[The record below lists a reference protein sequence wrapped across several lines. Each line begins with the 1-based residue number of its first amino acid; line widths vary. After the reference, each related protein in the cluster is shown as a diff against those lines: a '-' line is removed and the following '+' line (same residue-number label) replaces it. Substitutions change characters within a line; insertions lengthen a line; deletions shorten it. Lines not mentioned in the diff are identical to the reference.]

1 VGYCSRMA
9 NDEHTEDRVILDASD
24 GGWPAVATG
33 SPANPGGG
41 VRFSTGRAWRIERGA
56 PGRIGRL
63 VIEAEDYILDTLAA
77 ALRLSP
83 AEAPPVHELEARI
96 AALEKAAEARP
107 WPTEMD
113 SLLRR

>member
-1 VGYCSRMA
+1 MENNRG
-9 NDEHTEDRVILDASD
+9 DRVILDASD
-24 GGWPAVATG
+24 GGWPAVAIG

-41 VRFSTGRAWRIERGA
+41 IRLSTGRVWRIERGA

-63 VIEAEDYILDTLAA
+63 VIEAEDYLLDTLAA

-96 AALEKAAEARP
+96 VALEKAIGQTRDR
-107 WPTEMD
+107 PTEMD
-113 SLLRR
+113 SLLGRR